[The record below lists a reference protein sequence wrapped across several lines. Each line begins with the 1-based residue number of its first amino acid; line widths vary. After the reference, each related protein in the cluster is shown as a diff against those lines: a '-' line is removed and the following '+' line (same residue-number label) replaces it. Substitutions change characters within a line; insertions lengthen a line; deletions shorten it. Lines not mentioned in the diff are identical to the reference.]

1 MRQSEVCE
9 LAHRAG
15 MSRMAFYRN
24 YESKGEIVAE
34 RVPRL
39 YIDYWDELAH
49 EGRTRFVDYSR
60 CFFAYIVIPTKR
72 KSQIPHGRRA
82 MPCGFLLGQL

>member
-34 RVPRL
+34 HVPRL
-39 YIDYWDELAH
+39 YID
-49 EGRTRFVDYSR
+49 
-60 CFFAYIVIPTKR
+60 
-72 KSQIPHGRRA
+72 
-82 MPCGFLLGQL
+82 